1 MIHIE
6 ITDDSNPLFLYTVDI
21 GEEEFCQLKNE
32 QNLLID
38 FQEFHMFLDQMM
50 APEQEKTHQYVLETD
65 QSSMGSFRIEESSK
79 FKQFCHIQLKMLQGN
94 DDVLK
99 KHLSEKI
106 KVMSSSSDEL
116 KGENNNLQTNL

>member
-38 FQEFHMFLDQMM
+38 F
-50 APEQEKTHQYVLETD
+50 
-65 QSSMGSFRIEESSK
+65 
-79 FKQFCHIQLKMLQGN
+79 
-94 DDVLK
+94 
-99 KHLSEKI
+99 
-106 KVMSSSSDEL
+106 
-116 KGENNNLQTNL
+116 